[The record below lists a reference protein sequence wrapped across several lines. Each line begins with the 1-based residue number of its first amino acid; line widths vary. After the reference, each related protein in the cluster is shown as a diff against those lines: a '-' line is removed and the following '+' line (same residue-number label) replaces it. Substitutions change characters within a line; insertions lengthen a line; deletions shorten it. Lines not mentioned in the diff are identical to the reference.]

1 MSRINTVDNIEE
13 LSLNEIEE
21 RKKYMYEKMSKRRR
35 KFVDRVGYEN
45 WDPFAAP
52 FDPIDLR
59 QDRSGYTS
67 DQLTQ
72 LFIRETGNAQNQE
85 FIDAVNEFNVMLVM
99 NFEKVRPVFEYCLW
113 YNEHLKKHGIKP

>member
-1 MSRINTVDNIEE
+1 MTETLNYEG
-13 LSLNEIEE
+13 LSDDEIES
-21 RKKYMYEKMSKRRR
+21 RKRYMYEKMSKRRR
-35 KFVDRVGYEN
+35 KFVDRMGYDK

-59 QDRSGYTS
+59 QDMSGFTS

-72 LFIRETGNAQNQE
+72 MFVKESGKSANQE
-85 FIDAVNEFNVMLVM
+85 YIDAVNEFNVMLVM

-113 YNEHLKKHGIKP
+113 YAEHLKKRGITP

>member
-1 MSRINTVDNIEE
+1 MTGTINYEDFPDEDIEQ
-13 LSLNEIEE
+13 
-21 RKKYMYEKMSKRRR
+21 RKRYMYEKMSKRRR
-35 KFVDRVGYEN
+35 KFVDRMGYEN

-59 QDRSGYTS
+59 RDMSGFTS

-72 LFIRETGNAQNQE
+72 LFIRQTGNSANQE
-85 FIDAVNEFNVMLVM
+85 YIDAVNEFNVMLVM

-113 YNEHLKKHGIKP
+113 YSEHLKKRGITP

>member
-1 MSRINTVDNIEE
+1 MTKTINYEEMSGDDIED
-13 LSLNEIEE
+13 
-21 RKKYMYEKMSKRRR
+21 RKRYMYEKMSKRRR

-52 FDPIDLR
+52 FDPIDIR
-59 QDRSGYTS
+59 QDMSGFTS

-72 LFIRETGNAQNQE
+72 LFVRDSGKHTNQE
-85 FIDAVNEFNVMLVM
+85 YIDAVNEFNVMLVM

-113 YNEHLKKHGIKP
+113 YSEHLKKRGITP